1 MAQAYFI
8 FNGKRSSD
16 FGLFI
21 QKHTSYPIPRRTYDP
36 QQVTGSNQ
44 FLSMDSGTYEPL
56 ELEFHC
62 TIEPKQGE
70 SVEEVARK
78 ISRWLRPDGGVQNL
92 YFSKDADVRYRA
104 VANEVVTIDT
114 SLGVFGEA
122 VISFLCD
129 PRRFLLSGEKWLG
142 SFYPVRLQLRNM
154 GDGESYPLIKLGQN
168 TDHGD
173 YGIAITKDGL
183 KKKYLFGHSNNSA
196 LYIDSENLLVYNDKN
211 EEVFSLAKFWDFPK
225 FPKGDFELEGI
236 ALLQVSIL
244 PRWWR
249 L

>member
-1 MAQAYFI
+1 M
-8 FNGKRSSD
+8 
-16 FGLFI
+16 
-21 QKHTSYPIPRRTYDP
+21 
-36 QQVTGSNQ
+36 
-44 FLSMDSGTYEPL
+44 
-56 ELEFHC
+56 
-62 TIEPKQGE
+62 
-70 SVEEVARK
+70 
-78 ISRWLRPDGGVQNL
+78 
-92 YFSKDADVRYRA
+92 RYRA

-129 PRRFLLSGEKWLG
+129 SRRFLLSGEKWLG
-142 SFYPVRLQLRNM
+142 SLYPVRLQLRNM

-168 TDHGD
+168 TDNGD
-173 YGIAITKDGL
+173 YGIAITKDGV

-236 ALLQVSIL
+236 DLHSVSIL